1 MKRRL
6 YQGTDYRRAHSIDE
20 LREVARRR
28 VPNFCFEYVEGGS
41 DDEVTLKRNRSVFE
55 EIGFV
60 PRTLVDVSAR
70 SQAVDL
76 FGKPSAAPF
85 MIGPTGFSGLL
96 TRDGDLALA
105 RAAASA
111 GIPYILSNASTMRL
125 EEVVQRAGGRI
136 WMQLYLYRM
145 RDYAARLVDRMK
157 AIGIEALVVTT
168 DSAIFGNRE
177 WDRRNYAR
185 PLKLDLRNTIDVML
199 HPRWIFDVLVPHGV
213 PRFANL
219 GDMLPPG
226 QDSVQGAASAIAK
239 ELDPSLNWTD
249 IRWLRDLWPGKLIVK
264 GVMCVEDAVTAAKSG
279 ADGIVLSNHG
289 GRQLDGAISSME
301 ILPEVAA
308 AVGSQLTVM
317 LDGGFRRGSDIVKTR
332 ALGAD
337 AVLLGRAT
345 TYGLAAGGEAGVAH
359 AINLLKTEVDRVVGL
374 LGCSDLS
381 QLDTSYIRWP
391 GHPGISGNSAHPSET
406 GRVTLTPVRQLSAA
420 SPLEKEVRS

>member
-6 YQGTDYRRAHSIDE
+6 YQGTDFRRAQNIEE
-20 LREVARRR
+20 LRAIARRR

-41 DDEVTLKRNRSVFE
+41 DDEVTLRRNRSVFE
-55 EIGFV
+55 EIAFV

-70 SQAVDL
+70 SQTVQL

-96 TRDGDLALA
+96 AHEGDLALA
-105 RAAASA
+105 RAAAAA

-125 EEVVQRAGGRI
+125 EELVQRAGGRV
-136 WMQLYLYRM
+136 WMQLYLYRT
-145 RDYAARLVDRMK
+145 RAFAASLIERVK
-157 AIGIEALVVTT
+157 AVGLEALVVTT

-185 PLKLDLRNTIDVML
+185 PLKLDLRNTIDVAC
-199 HPRWIFDVLVPHGV
+199 HPRWIFDVLVPHGM

-219 GDMLPPG
+219 GDLLPPG
-226 QDSVQGAASAIAK
+226 QDSVRGAASAIAK
-239 ELDPSLNWTD
+239 ELDPSLNWAD

-264 GVMCVEDAVTAAKSG
+264 GILSVEDAVLAAEYG

-289 GRQLDGAISSME
+289 GRQLDSAISAME
-301 ILPEVAA
+301 ILPEVAT
-308 AVGSQLTVM
+308 AVGGRLTVM
-317 LDGGFRRGSDIVKTR
+317 LDGGFRRGSDIVKAR

-337 AVLLGRAT
+337 AVLLGRT
-345 TYGLAAGGEAGVAH
+345 TAYGLAAGGEAGVAH
-359 AINLLKTEVDRVVGL
+359 AIDLLKAEVDRVVGL

-381 QLDTSYIRWP
+381 KLDASYLRWP
-391 GHPGISGNSAHPSET
+391 GHLTPPAPRSDT
-406 GRVTLTPVRQLSAA
+406 GRAPLAPVTEFATELSRK
-420 SPLEKEVRS
+420 KEAQS

>member
-6 YQGTDYRRAHSIDE
+6 YQGSDFRRAQNIDE
-20 LREVARRR
+20 LRAIARRR

-55 EIGFV
+55 EIAFV
-60 PRTLVDVSAR
+60 PRTLVDVSRR
-70 SQAVDL
+70 SQTIEL

-96 TRDGDLALA
+96 THEGDLALA
-105 RAAASA
+105 RAAAAA
-111 GIPYILSNASTMRL
+111 GIPYVLSNASTMRL
-125 EEVVQRAGGRI
+125 EELVSRAGGRV
-136 WMQLYLYRM
+136 WMQLYLYRT
-145 RDYAARLVDRMK
+145 RAFAKALVERMK
-157 AIGIEALVVTT
+157 ALDIEALVVTT

-185 PLKLDLRNTIDVML
+185 PLTLTLRNKLDVLM

-219 GDMLPPG
+219 GDLLKPG
-226 QDSVQGAASAIAK
+226 QDSVRGAASAIAD
-239 ELDPSLNWTD
+239 ELDASLNWAD

-264 GVMCVEDAVTAAKSG
+264 GVMTVEDAETAVACG

-308 AVGSQLTVM
+308 AVGGRLTVM
-317 LDGGFRRGSDIVKTR
+317 LDGGFRRGSDIVKAR

-345 TYGLAAGGEAGVAH
+345 TYGLAAGGEAGVAR
-359 AINLLKTEVDRVVGL
+359 AIDILKTEVDRVVGL

-381 QLDTSYIRWP
+381 QLDTSYLRWP
-391 GHPGISGNSAHPSET
+391 GHLPMPAPQGNPAARAPRIE
-406 GRVTLTPVRQLSAA
+406 LSKQ
-420 SPLEKEVRS
+420 KEAQS

>member
-125 EEVVQRAGGRI
+125 EEVVQRAG
-136 WMQLYLYRM
+136 
-145 RDYAARLVDRMK
+145 A
-157 AIGIEALVVTT
+157 
-168 DSAIFGNRE
+168 FGCSS
-177 WDRRNYAR
+177 
-185 PLKLDLRNTIDVML
+185 T
-199 HPRWIFDVLVPHGV
+199 
-213 PRFANL
+213 
-219 GDMLPPG
+219 
-226 QDSVQGAASAIAK
+226 
-239 ELDPSLNWTD
+239 
-249 IRWLRDLWPGKLIVK
+249 
-264 GVMCVEDAVTAAKSG
+264 CTA
-279 ADGIVLSNHG
+279 
-289 GRQLDGAISSME
+289 
-301 ILPEVAA
+301 
-308 AVGSQLTVM
+308 
-317 LDGGFRRGSDIVKTR
+317 
-332 ALGAD
+332 
-337 AVLLGRAT
+337 RAT
-345 TYGLAAGGEAGVAH
+345 TQH
-359 AINLLKTEVDRVVGL
+359 AWWIG
-374 LGCSDLS
+374 
-381 QLDTSYIRWP
+381 
-391 GHPGISGNSAHPSET
+391 
-406 GRVTLTPVRQLSAA
+406 
-420 SPLEKEVRS
+420 

>member
-1 MKRRL
+1 
-6 YQGTDYRRAHSIDE
+6 
-20 LREVARRR
+20 
-28 VPNFCFEYVEGGS
+28 
-41 DDEVTLKRNRSVFE
+41 
-55 EIGFV
+55 
-60 PRTLVDVSAR
+60 
-70 SQAVDL
+70 
-76 FGKPSAAPF
+76 
-85 MIGPTGFSGLL
+85 
-96 TRDGDLALA
+96 
-105 RAAASA
+105 
-111 GIPYILSNASTMRL
+111 
-125 EEVVQRAGGRI
+125 
-136 WMQLYLYRM
+136 
-145 RDYAARLVDRMK
+145 
-157 AIGIEALVVTT
+157 
-168 DSAIFGNRE
+168 
-177 WDRRNYAR
+177 
-185 PLKLDLRNTIDVML
+185 VML

-239 ELDPSLNWTD
+239 ELDPSLNWAD

-317 LDGGFRRGSDIVKTR
+317 LDGGFRRGSDIVKAR

-391 GHPGISGNSAHPSET
+391 GHPGISGNSPHPSET
-406 GRVTLTPVRQLSAA
+406 RRVTLTPVRQLSAG